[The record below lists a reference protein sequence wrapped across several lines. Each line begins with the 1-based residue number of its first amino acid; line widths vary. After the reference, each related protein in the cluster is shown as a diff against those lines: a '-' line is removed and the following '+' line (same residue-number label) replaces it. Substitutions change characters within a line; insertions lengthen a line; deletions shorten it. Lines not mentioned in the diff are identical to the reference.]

1 MKTLRLREPSL
12 ASAVN
17 DFAAK
22 IRIFR
27 GQIIK
32 ALAPARVREPLM
44 EAPIFSEDTNIFP
57 SDVLTSVNTLAT
69 TLDDKLVL
77 PKEGTKRYP
86 MKSAYQKR
94 PFQSQDRAA
103 EPQSKR
109 IRNEASAP
117 RLTTPPQRYPR
128 LQYHK
133 NAQQSFRSN
142 KARLPIQ
149 NKGRKQNKA
158 GKQHFPTRRNAWK
171 IAAPMRRPPN
181 HNDHPGGG
189 SPKSFSLSLEVILGF
204 EMDSRASK
212 SELPTVLAGIPSE
225 PLHSQSR

>member
-109 IRNEASAP
+109 IRDEASAP
-117 RLTTPPQRYPR
+117 RFTAPPQRYPR
-128 LQYHK
+128 LHYHK
-133 NAQQSFRSN
+133 MRSS
-142 KARLPIQ
+142 
-149 NKGRKQNKA
+149 
-158 GKQHFPTRRNAWK
+158 HFGQIKRDVP
-171 IAAPMRRPPN
+171 
-181 HNDHPGGG
+181 
-189 SPKSFSLSLEVILGF
+189 
-204 EMDSRASK
+204 SK
-212 SELPTVLAGIPSE
+212 
-225 PLHSQSR
+225 

>member
-1 MKTLRLREPSL
+1 MKTLLLREPSL

-32 ALAPARVREPLM
+32 ALAPARVRGPLM
-44 EAPIFSEDTNIFP
+44 EAPSFSEDTNIFP
-57 SDVLTSVNTLAT
+57 SDVLKSVNTLAT
-69 TLDDKLVL
+69 TFDDKLVL

-86 MKSAYQKR
+86 IKSAYQKR

-109 IRNEASAP
+109 IRDEASAP
-117 RLTTPPQRYPR
+117 RLTAPPQSYPR

-142 KARLPIQ
+142 KARRPIQ

-181 HNDHPGGG
+181 HNAHPVGGR
-189 SPKSFSLSLEVILGF
+189 LSHFLSAWKL
-204 EMDSRASK
+204 S
-212 SELPTVLAGIPSE
+212 
-225 PLHSQSR
+225 